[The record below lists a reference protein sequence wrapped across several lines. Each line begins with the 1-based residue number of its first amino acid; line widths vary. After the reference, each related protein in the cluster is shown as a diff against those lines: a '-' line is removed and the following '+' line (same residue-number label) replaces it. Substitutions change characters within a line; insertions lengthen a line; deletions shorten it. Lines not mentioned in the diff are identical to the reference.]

1 MNKFKEVAMG
11 KVLGRIFLSTI
22 FILFGISSIMNWDVA
37 YTDLDTA
44 IVNWQMYEGNPEV
57 IGSVLDGLTSYVD
70 IILGVG
76 LFLEL
81 VGGLLVFFG
90 YKPKLGAAFLAIFLL
105 FTTLLYFPFWFYEGE
120 QLNLNLVLFLK
131 NVSIFGG
138 VLLLFSGKGSSRQR
152 IEMLDDDM

>member
-1 MNKFKEVAMG
+1 MG
-11 KVLGRIFLSTI
+11 RVLGRIFLSTI
-22 FILFGISSIMNWDVA
+22 FILFGVSSIMNWDVA

-44 IVNWQMYEGNPEV
+44 IVNWQMYEGNPESV
-57 IGSVLDGLTSYVD
+57 GSFLDSLTSYVD
-70 IILGVG
+70 LILGVG

-90 YKPKLGAAFLAIFLL
+90 YKAKLGAVFLSIFLICS
-105 FTTLLYFPFWFYEGE
+105 TLLFFPFWFYEGE

-131 NVSIFGG
+131 NISILGG
-138 VLLLFSGKGSSRQR
+138 VFLLFSSRGHSRQR